1 MKFRNK
7 MAVAALATSGLILSS
22 APAFAGSING
32 SGATFAQPLID
43 VCKVEFTKDTG
54 HTINYTGG
62 GSGKGRTDFT
72 NNLVDFAASDAV
84 YTSGFPAHLEYA
96 PVYAAPIAIFY
107 NLPTVKEP
115 INLSAETVAQIFS
128 GEITKWNDP
137 RIIEENQNV
146 TIKTPVYK
154 TKKEVVTVGGK
165 KVTKTVPALDKN
177 GKPTVLRINTKT
189 VNIALPN
196 TAITV
201 YYRTDSSGTS
211 EQFGKFLQ
219 GANAGANSGVW
230 PKTASGTFANSTPN
244 GLSGLFN
251 FQGASGSAL
260 VAAGVK
266 GKVGGIGYGEVGWAV
281 DAKLPTASIK
291 NAAGEFVQPTAAGT
305 SAFLGQSGTIL
316 ANGSV
321 TTDYK
326 KSVSG
331 AYSIG
336 TASYGLVYPESAKKD
351 PEKQKIVAAW
361 HTYLLEQCPKKFPEK
376 GYVQITGPLYDKA
389 KAQIAKIK

>member
-7 MAVAALATSGLILSS
+7 MVVAVLTTSGLILSS
-22 APAFAGSING
+22 APAFADQING
-32 SGATFAQPLID
+32 SGASFAQPLID
-43 VCKVEFTKDTG
+43 VCKVEFTKETG
-54 HTINYTGG
+54 HTINYTAG

-107 NLPTVKEP
+107 NLPTVKEV
-115 INLSAETVAQIFS
+115 INLSAETLAQIFS

-137 RIIEENQNV
+137 RIIEENQKV
-146 TIKTPVYK
+146 TIKTPVYR
-154 TKKEVVTVGGK
+154 TKKEVVTIGGK

-177 GKPTVLRINTKT
+177 GKPTVIRTITRT
-189 VNIALPN
+189 VDIALPN
-196 TAITV
+196 TPITV

-219 GANAGANSGVW
+219 GANAGENAGLW
-230 PKTASGTFANSTPN
+230 PKTASGTFSNMTPNNIANS
-244 GLSGLFN
+244 FN

-266 GKVGGIGYGEVGWAV
+266 GKVGAIGYGEVSWAT
-281 DAKLPTASIK
+281 DNKLPSANIK
-291 NAAGEFVQPTAAGT
+291 NAAGEFVAPTAAGT
-305 SAFLGQSGTIL
+305 SAFLGGGTIL

-321 TTDYK
+321 VTDYK
-326 KSVSG
+326 KVITG
-331 AYSIG
+331 AYSLG
-336 TASYGLVYPESAKKD
+336 TASYGLVYPESAKKNA
-351 PEKQKIVAAW
+351 EKQKIVAAW
-361 HTYLLEQCPKKFPEK
+361 HTYLLEQCTKKFPEK
-376 GYVQITGPLYDKA
+376 GYATITGPLYDKA

>member
-1 MKFRNK
+1 MKFRKK
-7 MAVAALATSGLILSS
+7 MAVAVLAASGLIFSS
-22 APAFAGSING
+22 TPAFANQING

-54 HTINYTGG
+54 YTVNYTAG
-62 GSGKGRTDFT
+62 GSGKGRTDFA

-84 YTSGFPAHLEYA
+84 YTSGIPAHLEYA

-107 NLPTVKEP
+107 NLPSVKEP
-115 INLSAETVAQIFS
+115 INLSAETVAQIFG

-137 RIIEENQNV
+137 RIIEENQRV

-177 GKPTVLRINTKT
+177 GKPTVLRTITKT
-189 VNIALPN
+189 VDIKLPN
-196 TAITV
+196 TPITV

-219 GANAGANSGVW
+219 GANAGENAGVW
-230 PKTASGTFANSTPN
+230 PKTASGTFANSTPQN
-244 GLSGLFN
+244 ISNFFN

-266 GKVGGIGYGEVGWAV
+266 GKVGGIGYGEVSWAT
-281 DAKLPTASIK
+281 DNKLPVANIK
-291 NAAGEFVQPTAAGT
+291 NAAGEFVAPTAAGT
-305 SAFLGQSGTIL
+305 SAFLGGGTIQ
-316 ANGSV
+316 ANGSIV
-321 TTDYK
+321 TDYK
-326 KSVSG
+326 KPITG

-336 TASYGLVYPESAKKD
+336 TASYGLVYPASAKKD

-376 GYVQITGPLYDKA
+376 GYAQITGPLYDKA
-389 KAQIAKIK
+389 KEQIAKIK

>member
-1 MKFRNK
+1 

-219 GANAGANSGVW
+219 GANAGDNARLW
-230 PKTASGTFANSTPN
+230 PKTASGTFSNMTPN
-244 GLSGLFN
+244 NISTFFN
-251 FQGASGSAL
+251 FQGANGSAL

-266 GKVGGIGYGEVGWAV
+266 GKVGGIGYGEVSWAT
-281 DAKLPTASIK
+281 DNKLAVANIE
-291 NAAGEFVQPTAAGT
+291 NAAGEFIAPTAAGT
-305 SAFLGQSGTIL
+305 SAFLGGGTIA
-316 ANGSV
+316 ANGSIS
-321 TTDYK
+321 TDYK
-326 KSVSG
+326 KAIPG

-351 PEKQKIVAAW
+351 PEKQKIVAQW
-361 HTYLLEQCPKKFPEK
+361 HTYLLEQCAKKFPEK
-376 GYVQITGPLYDKA
+376 GYAQITGPLYDKA
-389 KAQIAKIK
+389 KSQIAKIK

>member
-1 MKFRNK
+1 
-7 MAVAALATSGLILSS
+7 MAVAVLAASGLIFSS
-22 APAFAGSING
+22 TPAFANSING

-54 HTINYTGG
+54 HTVNYTAG

-177 GKPTVLRINTKT
+177 GKPTVLRTLTKT
-189 VNIALPN
+189 VNINLPN

-219 GANAGANSGVW
+219 GANAGENAGVW
-230 PKTASGTFANSTPN
+230 PKTASGTFANSTPRN
-244 GLSGLFN
+244 IANSFN

-266 GKVGGIGYGEVGWAV
+266 GKG
-281 DAKLPTASIK
+281 
-291 NAAGEFVQPTAAGT
+291 
-305 SAFLGQSGTIL
+305 FLGQL
-316 ANGSV
+316 
-321 TTDYK
+321 
-326 KSVSG
+326 
-331 AYSIG
+331 
-336 TASYGLVYPESAKKD
+336 
-351 PEKQKIVAAW
+351 
-361 HTYLLEQCPKKFPEK
+361 
-376 GYVQITGPLYDKA
+376 ITNF
-389 KAQIAKIK
+389 Q

>member
-1 MKFRNK
+1 MKFGNK
-7 MAVAALATSGLILSS
+7 MAVAVLATSGLILSS
-22 APAFAGSING
+22 APAFAGTIRG

-43 VCKVEFTKDTG
+43 VCRVEFTKDTG
-54 HTINYTGG
+54 HTIDYGAG
-62 GSGKGRTDFT
+62 GSTRGRTDFA

-84 YTSGFPAHLEYA
+84 YTSGIPAHLEYA

-107 NLPTVKEP
+107 NLPTVKER

-128 GEITKWNDP
+128 GEINKWNDP

-146 TIKTPVYK
+146 TIKTPIYK

-177 GKPTVLRINTKT
+177 GKPTVLRTVTKT
-189 VNIALPN
+189 VNITLPN
-196 TAITV
+196 TPITV
-201 YYRTDSSGTS
+201 FYRTDGSGTS

-219 GANAGANSGVW
+219 GANAGANAGLW

-244 GLSGLFN
+244 NLSNYFN
-251 FQGASGSAL
+251 FQGKSGSAL
-260 VAAGVK
+260 VAEGVK
-266 GKVGGIGYGEVGWAV
+266 GKVGGIGYGEVSWAT
-281 DAKLPTASIK
+281 DNKLPSASIK

-305 SAFLGQSGTIL
+305 SAFLGGGTIQ
-316 ANGSV
+316 ANGGLV
-321 TTDYK
+321 ADYK
-326 KSVSG
+326 KPISG
-331 AYSIG
+331 AYAIG
-336 TASYGLVYPESAKKD
+336 TASYGLVYPASAKKD

>member
-1 MKFRNK
+1 MKLNRK
-7 MAVAALATSGLILSS
+7 VAVAAIAISGLVLSS
-22 APAFAGSING
+22 SPAFAGQING

-54 HTINYTGG
+54 HTINYTAG
-62 GSGKGRTDFT
+62 GSGKGRTDFQK
-72 NNLVDFAASDAV
+72 NLVDFAASDAV

-107 NLPTVKEP
+107 NLPTVKEA
-115 INLSAETVAQIFS
+115 IYLSESTVAQIFS
-128 GEITKWNDP
+128 GYITNWNDP
-137 RIIEENQNV
+137 IIAADNERTVKTV
-146 TIKTPVYK
+146 TYK
-154 TKKEVVTVGGK
+154 TKKISTTVKGK
-165 KVTKTVPALDKN
+165 KVTKTVPLLNKQ
-177 GKPTVLRINTKT
+177 GKPVIAKT
-189 VNIALPN
+189 TSKVVNIALP
-196 TAITV
+196 TQPITV

-219 GANAGANSGVW
+219 GANAGTNSRLW
-230 PKTASGTFANSTPN
+230 PKTASGTFANQTPN
-244 GLSGLFN
+244 NISTFFN

-266 GKVGGIGYGEVGWAV
+266 GKVGGIGYGEVSWATDNNLAV
-281 DAKLPTASIK
+281 ANIK
-291 NAAGEFVQPTAAGT
+291 NAAGEFIAPTAAGS
-305 SAFLGQSGTIL
+305 SAFLGGGTIE
-316 ANGSV
+316 ANGSL
-321 TTDYK
+321 TADYK
-326 KSVSG
+326 KSIPG
-331 AYSIG
+331 AYPIA

-351 PEKQKIVAAW
+351 PEKQKIVAQW